1 MSTAD
6 ENKTVAR
13 TFYEAYN
20 GDADALQNAFDTYI
34 AQDLVNH
41 TNGGAMDRTAW
52 MQADIAAKAAMPDQT
67 MTFFGQ
73 AADGDTVYTHWALEG
88 KHTGGEFFGM
98 PATGNA
104 TRLECVAVDVI
115 RNGQI
120 VEHNAVGDFG
130 SFMAQLTGQ

>member
-1 MSTAD
+1 MSSTE
-6 ENKTVAR
+6 ENKTIAR

-20 GDADALQNAFDTYI
+20 GDADALQKAFDAYI

-41 TNGGAMDRTAW
+41 TNGGSMDRTAW
-52 MQADIAAKAAMPDQT
+52 MQADIAAKGAMPNQT
-67 MTFFGQ
+67 ITFFGQ
-73 AADGDTVYTHWALEG
+73 AADGETVYTHWVLEG
-88 KHTGGEFFGM
+88 KHTGGEFFGI

-120 VEHNAVGDFG
+120 VEHNAVGDFAAL
-130 SFMAQLTGQ
+130 MTQLAPK